1 MSSPEYL
8 GLTFVTTA
16 MIAFEAVRYF
26 RHLRFLKKIPIRIH
40 VNGTRGKSSVTRLIA
55 AGLRAGGRKVFAKT
69 TGTLP
74 RLILPDGM
82 EYPISRPGGANII
95 EQKKMVAIA
104 AKNGADCLV
113 LECMALS
120 PHLQWLSEAKLM
132 RATHGVITN
141 ARADHLDVMG
151 PTEEDVALA
160 LAGSVPS
167 GAKFFTGLGIHQDI
181 FEKAARER
189 KSEYLPL
196 SEKESAEIT
205 PEDLKKFSYIEH
217 AENVALALKVCA
229 DLGVARDLA
238 LKAMQSSNPDPGAM
252 VDYKIDFFGRRF
264 HFVNGFAANDPQST
278 EQVWNLA
285 IKKFKEATRRVAIFN
300 CRADRP
306 DRSLQLGRAFVH
318 WPKPDC
324 VVLMGTGTYIF
335 ARAAA
340 KAGFDMGKLVFA
352 DDNSAELIFERLV
365 DVAGPKALM
374 VGMGNI
380 GGLGLELV
388 RFFRNRAVIGQVL

>member
-1 MSSPEYL
+1 MFPPEYL
-8 GLTFVTTA
+8 GLAGVTA
-16 MIAFEAVRYF
+16 GMVGFETIRYF
-26 RHLRFLKKIPIRIH
+26 RHLCFLKKIPVRIH

-74 RLILPDGM
+74 CLILPDGR
-82 EYPISRPGGANII
+82 EYPILRSGGANII

-104 AKNGADCLV
+104 AQNGADCLV

-120 PHLQWLSEAKLM
+120 PHLQWLSEAKLV

-141 ARADHLDVMG
+141 ARADHLDLMG
-151 PTEEDVALA
+151 PTEKDVALA

-167 GAKFFTGLGIHQDI
+167 GAKLFTGAGLHQDI
-181 FEKAARER
+181 FEKAAHER

-196 SEKESAEIT
+196 TEKEAAKIT
-205 PEDLKKFSYIEH
+205 SEDLKKFSYIEH

-229 DLGVARDLA
+229 DLGVAHDPA
-238 LKAMQSSNPDPGAM
+238 LEAMQQSNPDLGAM
-252 VDYKIDFFGRRF
+252 VDYKINFFGRHF
-264 HFVNGFAANDPQST
+264 HFINGFAANDPQST
-278 EQVWNLA
+278 EQVWNLS
-285 IKKFKEATRRVAIFN
+285 IEKFKEAPRRIAIFN

-306 DRSLQLGRAFVH
+306 ERSLQLGRAFVH

-340 KAGFDMGKLVFA
+340 KAGFDMGKLIFA
-352 DDNSAELIFERLV
+352 DDDSAELIFERLV
-365 DVAGPKALM
+365 DIAGPQALM

-388 RFFRNRAVIGQVL
+388 RFFKNRAVYQ